1 MKKRTI
7 KTICI
12 TAGAIVAVGAGIT
25 AIACVLAK
33 KKKEGTITP
42 EELKEQDKLRKE
54 YIKLFREG
62 FKSQLKAIKVVDE
75 KGNDITPLK
84 LKQEKLKN

>member
-1 MKKRTI
+1 MK
-7 KTICI
+7 
-12 TAGAIVAVGAGIT
+12 
-25 AIACVLAK
+25 
-33 KKKEGTITP
+33 E
-42 EELKEQDKLRKE
+42 EQDKLRKE
-54 YIKLFREG
+54 YINLFREG